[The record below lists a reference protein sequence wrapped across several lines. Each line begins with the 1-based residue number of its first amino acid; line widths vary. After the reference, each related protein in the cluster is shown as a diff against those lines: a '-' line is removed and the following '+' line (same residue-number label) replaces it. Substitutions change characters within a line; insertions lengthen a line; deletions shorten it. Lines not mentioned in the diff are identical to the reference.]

1 MKKYAD
7 HDQIFCGSD
16 EYVLCYPDQRIV
28 EFVSGASIKFTVERY
43 EERIGKPDSKIEL
56 YLCNVS
62 NMDRDVNLKVIDKN
76 KVTIQG
82 NSNQTIS
89 NKLTHQQNTNTNP
102 TENTKTYHHF

>member
-1 MKKYAD
+1 
-7 HDQIFCGSD
+7 
-16 EYVLCYPDQRIV
+16 
-28 EFVSGASIKFTVERY
+28 
-43 EERIGKPDSKIEL
+43 
-56 YLCNVS
+56 
-62 NMDRDVNLKVIDKN
+62 MDRDVNLKVIDKN